1 MVLYADN
8 VFYSIVST
16 EVEFE
21 LELENNPRIEIYFN
35 ERLYNL
41 FVGLPYTYMTKHGDL
56 NYKLK
61 VAESRAGLFQ
71 KTVTDMGEA
80 NVGGVIQP
88 SVITKSKICDGLTRN
103 I

>member
-1 MVLYADN
+1 M
-8 VFYSIVST
+8 
-16 EVEFE
+16 
-21 LELENNPRIEIYFN
+21 FN

-71 KTVTDMGEA
+71 NTVTDMGET
-80 NVGGVIQP
+80 P
-88 SVITKSKICDGLTRN
+88 L
-103 I
+103 

>member
-1 MVLYADN
+1 VVLYADN
-8 VFYSIVST
+8 VFYSFSST

-21 LELENNPRIEIYFN
+21 TELDNNPRVEIYFN

-61 VAESRAGLFQ
+61 VAMSRSGLFQ
-71 KTVTDMGEA
+71 KDCNGHGRV
-80 NVGGVIQP
+80 
-88 SVITKSKICDGLTRN
+88 
-103 I
+103 